1 MRPLLLKMS
10 AFGPYAG
17 NTVIEF
23 DKLGDKGLYLICGDT
38 GAGKTTIFDAIC
50 YALFGEASGR
60 LRDVSM
66 LRSKYADDLTP
77 TEVELLFLHN
87 DKEYRIVRNPEYY
100 RPSKRGGGL
109 TKQPQDACL
118 YMPDGN
124 VISKAKDVNKAVEE
138 LLSLNCDQFFQ
149 ISMIAQGSFREL
161 LISDT
166 NTRQKIFREL
176 FKTGFY
182 LSLQEKLSEARKEI
196 SDSVS
201 DSKKSIEQYVRDIM
215 VDEDDVLLID
225 VENAKAG
232 LMLTE
237 DIIELIV
244 SLINKDET
252 IANDNENKL
261 KTVNGELEKI
271 NISIG
276 IIENA
281 IRSKET
287 LDDSIKEYKEIK
299 PAEEAA
305 DKEFEAAKKELSKK
319 DGIISEL
326 TSIEAEIKKNEDINK
341 INSLVDRLSDEKKN
355 NTEKLSLL
363 SDEKEQKAGVL
374 SELKSELD
382 GLKNV
387 GVSIEEYKNKL
398 EKLDESIN
406 ELNEL
411 KKEHKKF
418 IRGQQE
424 LEELTDKYIEDNNEF
439 KRLRDIYEEMEQ
451 SFRDGQAGILAATL
465 TDGKKCPVC
474 GSITHPDK
482 AKLTDEIPSEAK
494 LNEAKDESARARD
507 KVNETSSLLG
517 SKRTFV
523 ELIKEQLLKKAGVLL
538 GDPRVCESHAY
549 EDRDLCI
556 DNLESNIRSR
566 EFEITSSRNDFEL
579 KLKNERKKEDR
590 KKEIEDKLISECE
603 EKLKS
608 IEEEIAS
615 INVKIAGI
623 EASINENKAKALE
636 IKDSLTFDDMSEA
649 VKRRDGLT
657 KTLNSIQQSYNIK
670 EKERNRIHDEVTRLN
685 STIENL
691 KKSLEGIESSDVS
704 DKKAKKAELEVKR
717 NELINKIQEERTRIK
732 INRNV
737 LVNIKDKAESLKETE
752 KNLSYIT
759 SLSKTANGDLSG
771 KEKIKLETYIQTTYF
786 DRIIRRANLR
796 FMEMSSGQY
805 ELKRQRV
812 ASDIRGQSGLDLVV
826 IDHYNGTERSVR
838 TLSGGESFMAS
849 LSLALGLSEEVQ
861 SSSGGVSVDTLF
873 VDEGFGTLDS
883 DSLDLAYK
891 ALTNVTE
898 GNRLVGIISH
908 VAELRNKIDNQ
919 IIVKKEKSG
928 GSAATVRV

>member
-60 LRDVSM
+60 LRDASM

-124 VISKAKDVNKAVEE
+124 VISKAKDVNKAVEA

-182 LSLQEKLSEARKEI
+182 LTLQDKLSEARKEI
-196 SDSVS
+196 SDKVS
-201 DSKKSIEQYVRDIM
+201 DSKKSIELYVRDIT
-215 VDEDDVLLID
+215 VDEDDVLSID

-261 KTVNGELEKI
+261 KTVNGELERV
-271 NISIG
+271 NSSIA

-281 IRSKET
+281 INSKEMLDIT
-287 LDDSIKEYKEIK
+287 LKEYEEKK
-299 PAEEAA
+299 PMEEAA
-305 DKEFEAAKKELSKK
+305 NAEFEKAKIELAKK
-319 DGIISEL
+319 DGIVKEL
-326 TSIEAEIKKNEDINK
+326 STIEAEIKKNEDIK
-341 INSLVDRLSDEKKN
+341 KTEALVNRLSADEN
-355 NTEKLSLL
+355 NKTEKLSLL

-451 SFRDGQAGILAATL
+451 AFRDGQAGILAATL
-465 TDGKKCPVC
+465 TDGEKCPVC
-474 GSITHPDK
+474 GSLAHPDK
-482 AKLTDEIPSEAK
+482 AKLTDEIPSEEK
-494 LNEAKDESARARD
+494 LNEAKDNASKARD
-507 KVNETSSLLG
+507 KANEASSFLR
-517 SKRTFV
+517 SRRTFV
-523 ELIKEQLLKKAGVLL
+523 ELIKEQLINNAVELFS
-538 GDPRVCESHAY
+538 DSDID
-549 EDRDLCI
+549 EDKDLFI
-556 DNLESNIRSR
+556 SNLESNIESR
-566 EFEITSSRNDFEL
+566 KFEITTLRNDIND
-579 KLKNERKKEDR
+579 KLNNEKRRETR
-590 KKEIEDKLISECE
+590 KKEIEDNLISEYE
-603 EKLKS
+603 KKLKL
-608 IEEEIAS
+608 IDEDIAS
-615 INVKIAGI
+615 LNIKIAGI
-623 EASINENKAKALE
+623 NASINENKLKAKE
-636 IKDSLTFDDMSEA
+636 IKESLIFSDMSDAEI
-649 VKRRDGLT
+649 RRNELT
-657 KTLNSIQQSYNIK
+657 YTLNSIQQLYDIK
-670 EKERNRIHDEVTRLN
+670 EQERNQIHDEVTKLT
-685 STIENL
+685 SKIESL
-691 KKSLEGIESSDVS
+691 KKSLEGIEITDVT
-704 DKKAKKAELEVKR
+704 DKKAKKTELEYKR
-717 NELINKIQEERTRIK
+717 NDLTKKIQEERTRIR
-732 INRNV
+732 INNNV
-737 LVNIKDKAESLKETE
+737 LENIKDKAESLKETE

-759 SLSKTANGDLSG
+759 SLSKTANGELSG

-928 GSAATVRV
+928 GSVATVRV

>member
-1 MRPLLLKMS
+1 MQGILLL
-10 AFGPYAG
+10 
-17 NTVIEF
+17 N
-23 DKLGDKGLYLICGDT
+23 LIS
-38 GAGKTTIFDAIC
+38 C
-50 YALFGEASGR
+50 YALFGEASGK

-66 LRSKYADDLTP
+66 LRSKYADDAMP

-149 ISMIAQGSFREL
+149 ISKIAQGSFREL

-182 LSLQEKLSEARKEI
+182 LTLQDKLSEARKEI
-196 SDSVS
+196 SDKVS

-225 VENAKAG
+225 VENAKTG

-261 KTVNGELEKI
+261 KAVNGELERV
-271 NISIG
+271 NSSIA

-281 IRSKET
+281 INSKEMLDIT
-287 LDDSIKEYKEIK
+287 LKEYEEKK
-299 PAEEAA
+299 PMEEAA
-305 DKEFEAAKKELSKK
+305 NAEFEKAKIELAKKDDIVKELS
-319 DGIISEL
+319 
-326 TSIEAEIKKNEDINK
+326 TIEAEIKKNEDIK
-341 INSLVDRLSDEKKN
+341 KTEALINRLSADEN
-355 NTEKLSLL
+355 NKTEKLGLL

-411 KKEHKKF
+411 KKEYIKYN
-418 IRGQQE
+418 RGQQE

-451 SFRDGQAGILAATL
+451 AFRDGQAGILAATL
-465 TDGKKCPVC
+465 TDGEKCPVC
-474 GSITHPDK
+474 GSLAHPDK
-482 AKLTDEIPSEAK
+482 AKLTDEIPSEEK
-494 LNEAKDESARARD
+494 LNQAKDNASKARD
-507 KVNETSSLLG
+507 KANEASSFLR
-517 SKRTFV
+517 SRRTFV
-523 ELIKEQLLKKAGVLL
+523 ELIKEQLINNAVELFS
-538 GDPRVCESHAY
+538 DSDID
-549 EDRDLCI
+549 EDKDLFI
-556 DNLESNIRSR
+556 SKLESNIESR
-566 EFEITSSRNDFEL
+566 KFEITTLRNDIND
-579 KLKNERKKEDR
+579 KLNNEKRRATR
-590 KKEIEDKLISECE
+590 KKEIEDNLISEYE
-603 EKLKS
+603 KKLKL
-608 IEEEIAS
+608 IDEDIAS
-615 INVKIAGI
+615 LNIEIAGI
-623 EASINENKAKALE
+623 NASINENKLKAKE
-636 IKDSLTFDDMSEA
+636 IKESLIFSDMSAAE
-649 VKRRDGLT
+649 KRRNELT
-657 KTLNSIQQSYNIK
+657 YTLNSIQQLYDIK
-670 EKERNRIHDEVTRLN
+670 EQERNQIHDEITKLT
-685 STIENL
+685 SKIESL
-691 KKSLEGIESSDVS
+691 KKSLEGIEISDVT
-704 DKKAKKAELEVKR
+704 DKKAKKTELEYKC
-717 NELINKIQEERTRIK
+717 NDLIKKIQEERTRIR
-732 INRNV
+732 INNNV
-737 LVNIKDKAESLKETE
+737 LVNIKDKVESLKETE

-928 GSAATVRV
+928 GSVATVRV

>member
-60 LRDVSM
+60 LRDASM

-100 RPSKRGGGL
+100 RPSKRGEGL

-182 LSLQEKLSEARKEI
+182 LTLQDKLSEARKEI
-196 SDSVS
+196 SDKVS

-225 VENAKAG
+225 VENAKTG

-261 KTVNGELEKI
+261 KTVNGELERV
-271 NISIG
+271 NSSIA

-281 IRSKET
+281 INSKEMLDIT
-287 LDDSIKEYKEIK
+287 LKEYEEKK
-299 PAEEAA
+299 PVEEAA
-305 DKEFEAAKKELSKK
+305 NAEFEKAKIELAKKDDIVKELS
-319 DGIISEL
+319 
-326 TSIEAEIKKNEDINK
+326 TIEAEIKKNEDINK
-341 INSLVDRLSDEKKN
+341 TEALVNRLSDDEKNK
-355 NTEKLSLL
+355 TEKLSLL
-363 SDEKEQKAGVL
+363 LDEKEQKAGVL

-398 EKLDESIN
+398 EKLDKSIN

-451 SFRDGQAGILAATL
+451 AFRDGQAGILAATL
-465 TDGKKCPVC
+465 TDGEKCPVC
-474 GSITHPDK
+474 GSIAHPDK
-482 AKLTDEIPSEAK
+482 AKLTDEIPSEEK
-494 LNEAKDESARARD
+494 LNQAKDNASKARD
-507 KVNETSSLLG
+507 KANEASSFLR
-517 SKRTFV
+517 SRRTFV
-523 ELIKEQLLKKAGVLL
+523 ELIKEQLINNAVELFS
-538 GDPRVCESHAY
+538 DSDID
-549 EDRDLCI
+549 EDKDLFI
-556 DNLESNIRSR
+556 SNLESNIESY
-566 EFEITSSRNDFEL
+566 EFEITTLRNDIND
-579 KLKNERKKEDR
+579 KLNNEKRRATR
-590 KKEIEDKLISECE
+590 KKEIEDNLISEYE
-603 EKLKS
+603 EKLKL
-608 IEEEIAS
+608 IDEDIAS
-615 INVKIAGI
+615 LNIEIAGI
-623 EASINENKAKALE
+623 NASINENKLKAKE
-636 IKDSLTFDDMSEA
+636 IKESLIFSDMSAAE
-649 VKRRDGLT
+649 KRRNELT
-657 KTLNSIQQSYNIK
+657 YTLNSIQQLYDIK
-670 EKERNRIHDEVTRLN
+670 EQERNQIHDEVTKLT
-685 STIENL
+685 SKIESL
-691 KKSLEGIESSDVS
+691 KKSLEGIEISDVT
-704 DKKAKKAELEVKR
+704 DKKAKKTELEYKR
-717 NELINKIQEERTRIK
+717 NDLTKIIQEERTRIK
-732 INRNV
+732 INNNV

-861 SSSGGVSVDTLF
+861 SSAGGVSVDTLF
-873 VDEGFGTLDS
+873 IDEGFGTLDS

-891 ALTNVTE
+891 ALANVTE

-908 VAELRNKIDNQ
+908 VAELRNKIDSQ

-928 GSAATVRV
+928 GSVATVRV

>member
-60 LRDVSM
+60 LRDASM

-182 LSLQEKLSEARKEI
+182 LTLQDKLSEARKEI

-237 DIIELIV
+237 DVIELIV

-261 KTVNGELEKI
+261 KAVNGELERV
-271 NISIG
+271 NSSIA

-281 IRSKET
+281 INSKEMLDIT
-287 LDDSIKEYKEIK
+287 LKEYEEKK
-299 PAEEAA
+299 PMEEAA
-305 DKEFEAAKKELSKK
+305 NAEFEKAKIELAKK
-319 DGIISEL
+319 DGIVKEL
-326 TSIEAEIKKNEDINK
+326 STIEAEIKKNEDIK
-341 INSLVDRLSDEKKN
+341 KTEALVNRLSADEN
-355 NTEKLSLL
+355 NKTEKLSLL

-451 SFRDGQAGILAATL
+451 AFRDGQAGILAATL
-465 TDGKKCPVC
+465 TDGEKCPVC
-474 GSITHPDK
+474 GSLAHPDK
-482 AKLTDEIPSEAK
+482 AKLTDEIPSEEK
-494 LNEAKDESARARD
+494 LNEAKDNASKARD
-507 KVNETSSLLG
+507 KANEASSFLR
-517 SKRTFV
+517 SRRTFV
-523 ELIKEQLLKKAGVLL
+523 ELIKEQLINNAVELFS
-538 GDPRVCESHAY
+538 DSDID
-549 EDRDLCI
+549 EDKDLFI
-556 DNLESNIRSR
+556 SNLESNIESR
-566 EFEITSSRNDFEL
+566 KFEITTLRNDIND
-579 KLKNERKKEDR
+579 KLNNEKRRETR
-590 KKEIEDKLISECE
+590 KKEIEDNLISEYE
-603 EKLKS
+603 KKLKL
-608 IEEEIAS
+608 IDEDIAS
-615 INVKIAGI
+615 LNIEIAGI
-623 EASINENKAKALE
+623 NASINENKLKAKE
-636 IKDSLTFDDMSEA
+636 IKESLIFSDMSDAEI
-649 VKRRDGLT
+649 RRNELT
-657 KTLNSIQQSYNIK
+657 YTLNSIQQLYDIK
-670 EKERNRIHDEVTRLN
+670 EQERNQIHDEVTKLT
-685 STIENL
+685 SKIESL
-691 KKSLEGIESSDVS
+691 KKSLEGIEITDVT
-704 DKKAKKAELEVKR
+704 DKKAKKTELEYKC
-717 NELINKIQEERTRIK
+717 NDLIKKIQEERTRIR
-732 INRNV
+732 INNNV
-737 LVNIKDKAESLKETE
+737 LENIKDKAESLKETE

-759 SLSKTANGDLSG
+759 SLSKTANGDLAG

-928 GSAATVRV
+928 GSVATVRV

>member
-77 TEVELLFLHN
+77 TEVELLFMHN

-100 RPSKRGGGL
+100 RPSKRGEGF

-182 LSLQEKLSEARKEI
+182 LTLQDKLSEARKEI
-196 SDSVS
+196 SDKVS

-215 VDEDDVLLID
+215 VDEDDVLSID

-261 KTVNGELEKI
+261 KTVNGELERI
-271 NISIG
+271 NSSIA

-281 IRSKET
+281 INSKEVLDIT
-287 LDDSIKEYKEIK
+287 LKEYEEKK
-299 PAEEAA
+299 PVEEAVNA
-305 DKEFEAAKKELSKK
+305 EFEKAKIELAKKDDIVKELSA
-319 DGIISEL
+319 
-326 TSIEAEIKKNEDINK
+326 IEAEIKKNEDINK
-341 INSLVDRLSDEKKN
+341 TEALVNRLSDDEKNK
-355 NTEKLSLL
+355 TENLGLL
-363 SDEKEQKAGVL
+363 LDEKEQKAGVL

-398 EKLDESIN
+398 EKLDKSIN

-451 SFRDGQAGILAATL
+451 AFRDGQAGILAATL
-465 TDGKKCPVC
+465 TDGEKCPVC
-474 GSITHPDK
+474 GSIAHPDK
-482 AKLTDEIPSEAK
+482 AKLTDEIPSEEK
-494 LNEAKDESARARD
+494 LNQAKDNASKARD
-507 KVNETSSLLG
+507 KANEASSFLR
-517 SKRTFV
+517 SRRTFV
-523 ELIKEQLLKKAGVLL
+523 ELIKEQLINNAVELFS
-538 GDPRVCESHAY
+538 DSDID
-549 EDRDLCI
+549 EDKDLFI
-556 DNLESNIRSR
+556 SNLESNIESR
-566 EFEITSSRNDFEL
+566 KFEITTLRNDIND
-579 KLKNERKKEDR
+579 KLNNEKRRATR
-590 KKEIEDKLISECE
+590 KKEIEDNLISEYE
-603 EKLKS
+603 EKLKL
-608 IEEEIAS
+608 IDEDIAS
-615 INVKIAGI
+615 LNIEIAGI
-623 EASINENKAKALE
+623 NASINENKLKAKE
-636 IKDSLTFDDMSEA
+636 IKESLIFSDMSAAE
-649 VKRRDGLT
+649 KRRNELT
-657 KTLNSIQQSYNIK
+657 YTLNSIQKSYDIK
-670 EKERNRIHDEVTRLN
+670 EQERNQIHDEVTKLT
-685 STIENL
+685 SKIESL
-691 KKSLEGIESSDVS
+691 KKSLEGIEISDVT
-704 DKKAKKAELEVKR
+704 DKKAKKTELEYKR
-717 NELINKIQEERTRIK
+717 NDLTKKIQEERTRIR
-732 INRNV
+732 INNNV

-771 KEKIKLETYIQTTYF
+771 KEKIKLETYIQMTYF

-928 GSAATVRV
+928 GSVATVRV

>member
-124 VISKAKDVNKAVEE
+124 VISKAKDVNKAVEA

-182 LSLQEKLSEARKEI
+182 LTLQDKLSEARKEI
-196 SDSVS
+196 SDKVS
-201 DSKKSIEQYVRDIM
+201 DSKKSIELYVRDIT
-215 VDEDDVLLID
+215 VDEDDVLSID

-261 KTVNGELEKI
+261 KTVNGELERV
-271 NISIG
+271 NSSIA

-281 IRSKET
+281 INSKEMLDIT
-287 LDDSIKEYKEIK
+287 LKEYEEKK
-299 PAEEAA
+299 PMEEAA
-305 DKEFEAAKKELSKK
+305 NAEFEKAKIELAKK
-319 DGIISEL
+319 DGIVKEL
-326 TSIEAEIKKNEDINK
+326 STIEAEIKKNEDIK
-341 INSLVDRLSDEKKN
+341 KTEALVNRLSADEN
-355 NTEKLSLL
+355 NKTEKLSLL

-411 KKEHKKF
+411 KKEYIKYNK
-418 IRGQQE
+418 GQQE

-451 SFRDGQAGILAATL
+451 AFRDGQAGILAATL
-465 TDGKKCPVC
+465 TDGEKCPVC
-474 GSITHPDK
+474 GSLAHPDK
-482 AKLTDEIPSEAK
+482 AKLTDEIPSEEK
-494 LNEAKDESARARD
+494 LNEAKDNASKARD
-507 KVNETSSLLG
+507 KANEASSFLR
-517 SKRTFV
+517 SRRTFV
-523 ELIKEQLLKKAGVLL
+523 ELIKEQLINNAVELFS
-538 GDPRVCESHAY
+538 DSDID
-549 EDRDLCI
+549 EDKDLFI
-556 DNLESNIRSR
+556 SNLESNIESR
-566 EFEITSSRNDFEL
+566 KFEITTLRNDIND
-579 KLKNERKKEDR
+579 KLNNEKRRETR
-590 KKEIEDKLISECE
+590 KKEIEDNLISEYE
-603 EKLKS
+603 KKLKL
-608 IEEEIAS
+608 IDEDIAS
-615 INVKIAGI
+615 LNIEIAGI
-623 EASINENKAKALE
+623 NASINENKLKAKE
-636 IKDSLTFDDMSEA
+636 IKESLIFSDMSDAEI
-649 VKRRDGLT
+649 RRNELT
-657 KTLNSIQQSYNIK
+657 YTLNSIQQLYDIK
-670 EKERNRIHDEVTRLN
+670 EQERNQIHDEVTKLT
-685 STIENL
+685 SKIESL
-691 KKSLEGIESSDVS
+691 KKSLEGIEISDVT
-704 DKKAKKAELEVKR
+704 DKKAKKTELEYKR
-717 NELINKIQEERTRIK
+717 NDLTKKIQEERTRIR
-732 INRNV
+732 INNNV
-737 LVNIKDKAESLKETE
+737 LANIKDKAESLKETE

-759 SLSKTANGDLSG
+759 SLSKTANGELSG

-928 GSAATVRV
+928 GSVATVRV

>member
-182 LSLQEKLSEARKEI
+182 LTLQDKLSEARKEI
-196 SDSVS
+196 SDKVS

-215 VDEDDVLLID
+215 VDEDDVLSID

-261 KTVNGELEKI
+261 KTVNGELERI
-271 NISIG
+271 NSSIA

-281 IRSKET
+281 INSKEVLDIT
-287 LDDSIKEYKEIK
+287 LKEYEEKK
-299 PAEEAA
+299 PVEEAVNA
-305 DKEFEAAKKELSKK
+305 EFEKAKIELAKKDDIVKELSA
-319 DGIISEL
+319 
-326 TSIEAEIKKNEDINK
+326 IEAEIKKNEDINK
-341 INSLVDRLSDEKKN
+341 TEALVNRLSDDEKNK
-355 NTEKLSLL
+355 TENLGLL
-363 SDEKEQKAGVL
+363 LDEKEQKAGVL

-398 EKLDESIN
+398 EKLDKSIN

-451 SFRDGQAGILAATL
+451 AFRDGQAGILAATL
-465 TDGKKCPVC
+465 TDGEKCPVC
-474 GSITHPDK
+474 GSIAHPDK
-482 AKLTDEIPSEAK
+482 AKLTDEIPSEEK
-494 LNEAKDESARARD
+494 LNQAKDNASKARD
-507 KVNETSSLLG
+507 KANEASSFLR
-517 SKRTFV
+517 SRRTFV
-523 ELIKEQLLKKAGVLL
+523 ELIKEQLINNAVELFS
-538 GDPRVCESHAY
+538 DSDID
-549 EDRDLCI
+549 EDKDLFI
-556 DNLESNIRSR
+556 SNLESNIESR
-566 EFEITSSRNDFEL
+566 KFEITTLRNDIND
-579 KLKNERKKEDR
+579 KLNNEKRRATR
-590 KKEIEDKLISECE
+590 KKEIEDNLISEYE
-603 EKLKS
+603 EKLKL
-608 IEEEIAS
+608 IDEDIAS
-615 INVKIAGI
+615 LNIEIAGI
-623 EASINENKAKALE
+623 NASINENKLKAKE
-636 IKDSLTFDDMSEA
+636 IKESLIFSDMSAAE
-649 VKRRDGLT
+649 KRRDELT
-657 KTLNSIQQSYNIK
+657 YTLNSIQKSYDIK
-670 EKERNRIHDEVTRLN
+670 EQERNQIHDEVTKLT
-685 STIENL
+685 SKIESL
-691 KKSLEGIESSDVS
+691 KKSLEGIEISDVT
-704 DKKAKKAELEVKR
+704 DKKAKKTELEYKR
-717 NELINKIQEERTRIK
+717 NDLTKKIQEERTRIR
-732 INRNV
+732 INNNV

-771 KEKIKLETYIQTTYF
+771 KEKIKLETYIQMTYF
-786 DRIIRRANLR
+786 DRIMRRANLR

-928 GSAATVRV
+928 GSVATVRV

>member
-60 LRDVSM
+60 LRDASM

-124 VISKAKDVNKAVEE
+124 VISKAKDVNKAVEA

-182 LSLQEKLSEARKEI
+182 LTLQDKLSEARKEI
-196 SDSVS
+196 SDKVS
-201 DSKKSIEQYVRDIM
+201 DSKKSIELYVRDIT
-215 VDEDDVLLID
+215 VDEDDVLSID

-261 KTVNGELEKI
+261 KTVNGELERV
-271 NISIG
+271 NSSIA

-281 IRSKET
+281 INSKEMLDIT
-287 LDDSIKEYKEIK
+287 LKEYEEKK
-299 PAEEAA
+299 PMEEAA
-305 DKEFEAAKKELSKK
+305 NAEFEKAKIELAKK
-319 DGIISEL
+319 DGIVKEL
-326 TSIEAEIKKNEDINK
+326 STIEAEIKKNEDIK
-341 INSLVDRLSDEKKN
+341 KTEALVNRLSADEN
-355 NTEKLSLL
+355 NKTEKLSLL

-451 SFRDGQAGILAATL
+451 AFRDGQAGILAATL
-465 TDGKKCPVC
+465 TDGEKCPVC
-474 GSITHPDK
+474 GSIAHPDK
-482 AKLTDEIPSEAK
+482 AKLTDEIPSEEK
-494 LNEAKDESARARD
+494 LNQAKDNASKARD
-507 KVNETSSLLG
+507 KANEASSFLR
-517 SKRTFV
+517 SRRTFV
-523 ELIKEQLLKKAGVLL
+523 ELIKEQLINNAVELFS
-538 GDPRVCESHAY
+538 DSDID
-549 EDRDLCI
+549 EDKDLFI
-556 DNLESNIRSR
+556 SNLESNIESR
-566 EFEITSSRNDFEL
+566 KFEITTLRNDIND
-579 KLKNERKKEDR
+579 KLNNEKRRETR
-590 KKEIEDKLISECE
+590 KKEIEDNLISEYE
-603 EKLKS
+603 KKLKL
-608 IEEEIAS
+608 IDEDIAS
-615 INVKIAGI
+615 LNIKIAGI
-623 EASINENKAKALE
+623 NASINENKLKAKE
-636 IKDSLTFDDMSEA
+636 IKESLIFSDMSAAE
-649 VKRRDGLT
+649 KRRNELT
-657 KTLNSIQQSYNIK
+657 YTLNSIQKSYDIK
-670 EKERNRIHDEVTRLN
+670 EQERNQIHDEVTKLT
-685 STIENL
+685 SKIESL
-691 KKSLEGIESSDVS
+691 KKSLEGIEISDVT
-704 DKKAKKAELEVKR
+704 DKKAKKTELEYKR
-717 NELINKIQEERTRIK
+717 NDLTKKIQEERTRIR
-732 INRNV
+732 INNNV
-737 LVNIKDKAESLKETE
+737 LANIKDKAESLKETE

-759 SLSKTANGDLSG
+759 SLSKTANGELSG

-928 GSAATVRV
+928 GSVATVRV

>member
-60 LRDVSM
+60 LRDASM

-124 VISKAKDVNKAVEE
+124 VISKAKDVNKAVEA

-182 LSLQEKLSEARKEI
+182 LTLQDKLSEARKEI

-237 DIIELIV
+237 DVIELIV

-261 KTVNGELEKI
+261 KAVNGELERV
-271 NISIG
+271 NSSIA

-281 IRSKET
+281 INSKEMLDIT
-287 LDDSIKEYKEIK
+287 LKEYEEKK
-299 PAEEAA
+299 PMEEAA
-305 DKEFEAAKKELSKK
+305 NAEFEKAKIELAKK
-319 DGIISEL
+319 DGIVKEL
-326 TSIEAEIKKNEDINK
+326 STIEAEIKKNEDIK
-341 INSLVDRLSDEKKN
+341 KTEALVNRLSADEN
-355 NTEKLSLL
+355 NKTEKLSLL

-451 SFRDGQAGILAATL
+451 AFRDGQAGILAATL
-465 TDGKKCPVC
+465 TDGEKCPVC
-474 GSITHPDK
+474 GSLAHPDK
-482 AKLTDEIPSEAK
+482 AKLTDEIPSEEK
-494 LNEAKDESARARD
+494 LNEAKDNASKARD
-507 KVNETSSLLG
+507 KANEASSFLR
-517 SKRTFV
+517 SRRTFV
-523 ELIKEQLLKKAGVLL
+523 ELIKEQLINNAVELFS
-538 GDPRVCESHAY
+538 DSDID
-549 EDRDLCI
+549 EDKDLFI
-556 DNLESNIRSR
+556 SNLESNIESR
-566 EFEITSSRNDFEL
+566 KFEITTLRNDIND
-579 KLKNERKKEDR
+579 KLNNEKRRETR
-590 KKEIEDKLISECE
+590 KKEIEDNLISEYE
-603 EKLKS
+603 KKLKL
-608 IEEEIAS
+608 IDEDIAS
-615 INVKIAGI
+615 LNIEIAGI
-623 EASINENKAKALE
+623 NASINENKLKAKE
-636 IKDSLTFDDMSEA
+636 IKESLIFSDMSDAEI
-649 VKRRDGLT
+649 RRNELT
-657 KTLNSIQQSYNIK
+657 YTLNSIQQLYDIK
-670 EKERNRIHDEVTRLN
+670 EQERNQIHDEVTKLT
-685 STIENL
+685 SKIESL
-691 KKSLEGIESSDVS
+691 KKSLEGIEITDVT
-704 DKKAKKAELEVKR
+704 DKKAKKTELEYKR
-717 NELINKIQEERTRIK
+717 NDLIKKIQEERTRIR
-732 INRNV
+732 INNNV
-737 LVNIKDKAESLKETE
+737 LENIKDKAESLKETE

-759 SLSKTANGDLSG
+759 SLSKTANGDLAG

-928 GSAATVRV
+928 GSVATVRV

>member
-60 LRDVSM
+60 LRDASM

-182 LSLQEKLSEARKEI
+182 LTLQDKLSEARKEI

-237 DIIELIV
+237 DVIELIV

-261 KTVNGELEKI
+261 KAVNGELERV
-271 NISIG
+271 NSSIA

-281 IRSKET
+281 INSKEMLDIT
-287 LDDSIKEYKEIK
+287 LKEYEEKK
-299 PAEEAA
+299 PMEEAA
-305 DKEFEAAKKELSKK
+305 NAEFEKAKIELAKK
-319 DGIISEL
+319 DGIVKEL
-326 TSIEAEIKKNEDINK
+326 STIEAEIKKNEDIK
-341 INSLVDRLSDEKKN
+341 KTEALVNRLSADEN
-355 NTEKLSLL
+355 NKTEKLSLL

-451 SFRDGQAGILAATL
+451 AFRDGQAGILAATL
-465 TDGKKCPVC
+465 TDGEKCPVC
-474 GSITHPDK
+474 GSLAHPDK
-482 AKLTDEIPSEAK
+482 AKLTDEIPSEEK
-494 LNEAKDESARARD
+494 LNEAKDNASKSRD
-507 KVNETSSLLG
+507 KANEASSFLR
-517 SKRTFV
+517 SRRTFV
-523 ELIKEQLLKKAGVLL
+523 ELIKEQLINNAVELFS
-538 GDPRVCESHAY
+538 DSDID
-549 EDRDLCI
+549 EDKDLFI
-556 DNLESNIRSR
+556 SNLESNIESR
-566 EFEITSSRNDFEL
+566 KFEITTLRNDIND
-579 KLKNERKKEDR
+579 KLNNEKRRETR
-590 KKEIEDKLISECE
+590 KKEIEDNLISEYE
-603 EKLKS
+603 KKLKL
-608 IEEEIAS
+608 IDEDIAS
-615 INVKIAGI
+615 LNIEIAGI
-623 EASINENKAKALE
+623 NASINENKLKAKE
-636 IKDSLTFDDMSEA
+636 IKESLIFSDMSDAEI
-649 VKRRDGLT
+649 RRNELT
-657 KTLNSIQQSYNIK
+657 YTLNSIQQLYDIK
-670 EKERNRIHDEVTRLN
+670 EQERNQIHDEVTKLT
-685 STIENL
+685 SKIESL
-691 KKSLEGIESSDVS
+691 KKSLEGIEITDVT
-704 DKKAKKAELEVKR
+704 DKKAKKTELEYKR
-717 NELINKIQEERTRIK
+717 NDLIKKIQEERTRIR
-732 INRNV
+732 INNNV
-737 LVNIKDKAESLKETE
+737 LENIKDKAESLKETE

-759 SLSKTANGDLSG
+759 SLSKTANGDLAG

-928 GSAATVRV
+928 GSVATVRV

>member
-182 LSLQEKLSEARKEI
+182 LTLQDKLSEARKEI
-196 SDSVS
+196 SDKVS
-201 DSKKSIEQYVRDIM
+201 DSKKSIELYVRDIT
-215 VDEDDVLLID
+215 VDEDDVLSID

-261 KTVNGELEKI
+261 KTVNGELERV
-271 NISIG
+271 NSSIA

-281 IRSKET
+281 INSKEMLDIT
-287 LDDSIKEYKEIK
+287 LKEYEEKK
-299 PAEEAA
+299 PMEEAA
-305 DKEFEAAKKELSKK
+305 NAEFEKAKIELAKK
-319 DGIISEL
+319 DGIVKEL
-326 TSIEAEIKKNEDINK
+326 SAIEAEIKKNEDIK
-341 INSLVDRLSDEKKN
+341 KTEALINRLSDDEKN
-355 NTEKLSLL
+355 ETEKLSLL

-451 SFRDGQAGILAATL
+451 AFRDGQAGILAATL
-465 TDGKKCPVC
+465 TDGEKCPVC
-474 GSITHPDK
+474 GSLAHPDK
-482 AKLTDEIPSEAK
+482 AKLTDEIPSEEK
-494 LNEAKDESARARD
+494 LNEAKDNASKARD
-507 KVNETSSLLG
+507 KANEASSFLR
-517 SKRTFV
+517 SRRTFV
-523 ELIKEQLLKKAGVLL
+523 ELIKEQLINNAVELFS
-538 GDPRVCESHAY
+538 DSDID
-549 EDRDLCI
+549 EDKDLFI
-556 DNLESNIRSR
+556 SNLESNIESR
-566 EFEITSSRNDFEL
+566 KFEITTLRNDIND
-579 KLKNERKKEDR
+579 KLNNEKRRETR
-590 KKEIEDKLISECE
+590 KKEIEDNLISEYE
-603 EKLKS
+603 KKLKL
-608 IEEEIAS
+608 IDEDIAS
-615 INVKIAGI
+615 LNIKIAGI
-623 EASINENKAKALE
+623 NASINENKLKAKE
-636 IKDSLTFDDMSEA
+636 IKESLIFSDMSAAE
-649 VKRRDGLT
+649 KRRNELT
-657 KTLNSIQQSYNIK
+657 YTLNSIQKSYDIK
-670 EKERNRIHDEVTRLN
+670 EQERNQIHDEVTKLT
-685 STIENL
+685 SKIESL
-691 KKSLEGIESSDVS
+691 KKSLEGIEISDVT
-704 DKKAKKAELEVKR
+704 DKKAKKTELEYKR
-717 NELINKIQEERTRIK
+717 NDLTKKIQEERTRIR
-732 INRNV
+732 INNNV
-737 LVNIKDKAESLKETE
+737 LANIKDKAESLKETE

-759 SLSKTANGDLSG
+759 SLSKTANGELSG

-928 GSAATVRV
+928 GSVATVRV

>member
-60 LRDVSM
+60 LRDASM

-182 LSLQEKLSEARKEI
+182 LTLQDKLSEARKEI
-196 SDSVS
+196 SDKVS
-201 DSKKSIEQYVRDIM
+201 DSKKSIELYVRDIT
-215 VDEDDVLLID
+215 VDEDDVLSID

-261 KTVNGELEKI
+261 KTVNGELERV
-271 NISIG
+271 NSSIA

-281 IRSKET
+281 INSKEMLDIT
-287 LDDSIKEYKEIK
+287 LKEYEEKK
-299 PAEEAA
+299 PMEEAA
-305 DKEFEAAKKELSKK
+305 NAEFEKAKIELAKK
-319 DGIISEL
+319 DGIVKEL
-326 TSIEAEIKKNEDINK
+326 SAIEAEIKKNEDIK
-341 INSLVDRLSDEKKN
+341 KTEALINRLSDDEKN
-355 NTEKLSLL
+355 ETEKLSLL

-451 SFRDGQAGILAATL
+451 AFRDGQAGILAATL
-465 TDGKKCPVC
+465 TDGEKCPVC
-474 GSITHPDK
+474 GSLAHPDK
-482 AKLTDEIPSEAK
+482 AKLTDEIPSEEK
-494 LNEAKDESARARD
+494 LNEAKDNASKARD
-507 KVNETSSLLG
+507 KANEASSFLR
-517 SKRTFV
+517 SRRTFV
-523 ELIKEQLLKKAGVLL
+523 ELIKEQLINNAVELFS
-538 GDPRVCESHAY
+538 DSDID
-549 EDRDLCI
+549 EDKDLFI
-556 DNLESNIRSR
+556 SNLESNIESR
-566 EFEITSSRNDFEL
+566 KFEITTLRNDIND
-579 KLKNERKKEDR
+579 KLNNEKRRETR
-590 KKEIEDKLISECE
+590 KKEIEDNLISEYE
-603 EKLKS
+603 KKLKL
-608 IEEEIAS
+608 IDEDIAS
-615 INVKIAGI
+615 LNIEIAGI
-623 EASINENKAKALE
+623 NASINENKLKAKE
-636 IKDSLTFDDMSEA
+636 IKESLIFSDMSDAEI
-649 VKRRDGLT
+649 RRNELT
-657 KTLNSIQQSYNIK
+657 YTLNSIQQLYDIK
-670 EKERNRIHDEVTRLN
+670 EQERNQIHDEVTKLT
-685 STIENL
+685 SKIESL
-691 KKSLEGIESSDVS
+691 KKSLEGIEISDVT
-704 DKKAKKAELEVKR
+704 DKKAKKTELEYKR
-717 NELINKIQEERTRIK
+717 NDLIKKIQEERTRIR
-732 INRNV
+732 INNNV
-737 LVNIKDKAESLKETE
+737 LENIKDKAESLKETE

-759 SLSKTANGDLSG
+759 SLSKTANGELSG

-928 GSAATVRV
+928 GSVATVIV

>member
-60 LRDVSM
+60 LRDASM

-182 LSLQEKLSEARKEI
+182 LTLQDKLSEARKEI

-237 DIIELIV
+237 DVIELIV

-261 KTVNGELEKI
+261 KAVNGELERV
-271 NISIG
+271 NSSIA

-281 IRSKET
+281 INSKEMLDIT
-287 LDDSIKEYKEIK
+287 LKEYEEKK
-299 PAEEAA
+299 PMEEAA
-305 DKEFEAAKKELSKK
+305 NAEFEKAKIELAKK
-319 DGIISEL
+319 DGIVKEL
-326 TSIEAEIKKNEDINK
+326 SAIEAEIKKNEDIK
-341 INSLVDRLSDEKKN
+341 KTEALINRLSDDEKN
-355 NTEKLSLL
+355 ETEKLSLL

-411 KKEHKKF
+411 KKEYIKYNK
-418 IRGQQE
+418 GQQE

-451 SFRDGQAGILAATL
+451 AFRDGQAGILAATL
-465 TDGKKCPVC
+465 TDGEKCPVC
-474 GSITHPDK
+474 GSLAHPDK
-482 AKLTDEIPSEAK
+482 AKLTDEIPSEEK
-494 LNEAKDESARARD
+494 LNEAKDNASKARD
-507 KVNETSSLLG
+507 KANEASSFLR
-517 SKRTFV
+517 SRRTFV
-523 ELIKEQLLKKAGVLL
+523 ELIKEQLINNAVELFS
-538 GDPRVCESHAY
+538 DSDID
-549 EDRDLCI
+549 EDKDLFI
-556 DNLESNIRSR
+556 SNLESNIESR
-566 EFEITSSRNDFEL
+566 KFEITTLRNDIND
-579 KLKNERKKEDR
+579 KLNNEKRRETR
-590 KKEIEDKLISECE
+590 KKEIEDNLISEYE
-603 EKLKS
+603 KKLKL
-608 IEEEIAS
+608 IDEDIAS
-615 INVKIAGI
+615 LNIEIAGI
-623 EASINENKAKALE
+623 NASINENKLKAKE
-636 IKDSLTFDDMSEA
+636 IKESLIFSDMSDAEI
-649 VKRRDGLT
+649 RRNELT
-657 KTLNSIQQSYNIK
+657 YTLNSIQQLYDIK
-670 EKERNRIHDEVTRLN
+670 EQERNQIHDEVTKLT
-685 STIENL
+685 SKIESL
-691 KKSLEGIESSDVS
+691 KKSLEGIEITDVT
-704 DKKAKKAELEVKR
+704 DKKAKKTELEYKR
-717 NELINKIQEERTRIK
+717 NDLIKKIQEERTRIR
-732 INRNV
+732 INNNV
-737 LVNIKDKAESLKETE
+737 LENIKDKAESLKETE

-759 SLSKTANGDLSG
+759 SLSKTANGDLAG

-928 GSAATVRV
+928 GSVATVRV

>member
-182 LSLQEKLSEARKEI
+182 LTLQDKLSEARKEI
-196 SDSVS
+196 SDKVS
-201 DSKKSIEQYVRDIM
+201 DSKKSIELYVRDIT
-215 VDEDDVLLID
+215 VDEDDVLSID

-261 KTVNGELEKI
+261 KTVNGELERV
-271 NISIG
+271 NSSIA

-281 IRSKET
+281 INSKEMLDIT
-287 LDDSIKEYKEIK
+287 LKEYEEKK
-299 PAEEAA
+299 PMEEAA
-305 DKEFEAAKKELSKK
+305 NAEFEKAKIELAKK
-319 DGIISEL
+319 DGIVKEL
-326 TSIEAEIKKNEDINK
+326 SAIEAEIKKNEDIK
-341 INSLVDRLSDEKKN
+341 KTEALINRLSDDEKN
-355 NTEKLSLL
+355 ETEKLSLL

-411 KKEHKKF
+411 KKEYIKYNK
-418 IRGQQE
+418 GQQE

-451 SFRDGQAGILAATL
+451 AFRDGQAGILAATL
-465 TDGKKCPVC
+465 TDGEKCPVC
-474 GSITHPDK
+474 GSLAHPDK
-482 AKLTDEIPSEAK
+482 AKLTDEIPSEEK
-494 LNEAKDESARARD
+494 LNQAKDNASKARD
-507 KVNETSSLLG
+507 KANEASSFLR
-517 SKRTFV
+517 SRRTFV
-523 ELIKEQLLKKAGVLL
+523 ELIKEQLINNAVELFS
-538 GDPRVCESHAY
+538 DSDID
-549 EDRDLCI
+549 EDKDLFI
-556 DNLESNIRSR
+556 SNLESNIESR
-566 EFEITSSRNDFEL
+566 KFEITTLRNDIND
-579 KLKNERKKEDR
+579 KLNNEKRRETR
-590 KKEIEDKLISECE
+590 KKEIEDNLISEYE
-603 EKLKS
+603 KKLKL
-608 IEEEIAS
+608 IDEDIAS
-615 INVKIAGI
+615 LNIEIAGI
-623 EASINENKAKALE
+623 NASINENKLKAKE
-636 IKDSLTFDDMSEA
+636 IKESLIFSDMSDAEI
-649 VKRRDGLT
+649 RRNELT
-657 KTLNSIQQSYNIK
+657 YTLNSIQKSYDIK
-670 EKERNRIHDEVTRLN
+670 EQERNQIHDEVTKLT
-685 STIENL
+685 SKIESL
-691 KKSLEGIESSDVS
+691 KKSLEGIEITDVT
-704 DKKAKKAELEVKR
+704 DKKAKKTELEYKR
-717 NELINKIQEERTRIK
+717 NDLIKKIQEERTRIR
-732 INRNV
+732 INNNV
-737 LVNIKDKAESLKETE
+737 LANIKDKAESLKETE

-759 SLSKTANGDLSG
+759 SLSKTANGELSG

-928 GSAATVRV
+928 GSVATVRV

>member
-182 LSLQEKLSEARKEI
+182 LTLQDKLSEARKEI
-196 SDSVS
+196 SDKVS

-225 VENAKAG
+225 VENAKSG

-299 PAEEAA
+299 PMEEAA
-305 DKEFEAAKKELSKK
+305 NAEFEKAKIELAKK
-319 DGIISEL
+319 DGIVKEL
-326 TSIEAEIKKNEDINK
+326 STIEAEIKKNEDIK
-341 INSLVDRLSDEKKN
+341 KTEALVNRLSADEN
-355 NTEKLSLL
+355 NKTEKLSLL

-451 SFRDGQAGILAATL
+451 AFRDGQAGILAATL
-465 TDGKKCPVC
+465 TDGEKCPVC
-474 GSITHPDK
+474 GSIAHPDK
-482 AKLTDEIPSEAK
+482 AKLTDEIPSEEK
-494 LNEAKDESARARD
+494 LNQAKKNASKARD
-507 KVNETSSLLG
+507 KANEASSFLR
-517 SKRTFV
+517 SRRTFV
-523 ELIKEQLLKKAGVLL
+523 ELIKEQLINNAVELFS
-538 GDPRVCESHAY
+538 DSDID
-549 EDRDLCI
+549 EDKDLFI
-556 DNLESNIRSR
+556 SNLESNIESR
-566 EFEITSSRNDFEL
+566 EFEITTLRNDIND
-579 KLKNERKKEDR
+579 KLNNEKRRATR
-590 KKEIEDKLISECE
+590 KKEIEDNLISEYE
-603 EKLKS
+603 EKLKL
-608 IEEEIAS
+608 IDEDIAS
-615 INVKIAGI
+615 LNIEIAGI
-623 EASINENKAKALE
+623 NASINENKLKAKE
-636 IKDSLTFDDMSEA
+636 IKESLIFSDMSAAE
-649 VKRRDGLT
+649 KRRNELT
-657 KTLNSIQQSYNIK
+657 YTLNSIQQLYDIK
-670 EKERNRIHDEVTRLN
+670 EQERNQIHDEVTKLT
-685 STIENL
+685 SKIESL
-691 KKSLEGIESSDVS
+691 KKSLEGSEITDVT
-704 DKKAKKAELEVKR
+704 DKKAKKMELEYKC
-717 NELINKIQEERTRIK
+717 NDLIKKIQEERTRIR
-732 INRNV
+732 INNNV
-737 LVNIKDKAESLKETE
+737 LANIKDKAESLKETE

-759 SLSKTANGDLSG
+759 SLSKTANGDLAG

-928 GSAATVRV
+928 GSVATVRV

>member
-182 LSLQEKLSEARKEI
+182 LTLQDKLSEARKEI
-196 SDSVS
+196 SDKVS
-201 DSKKSIEQYVRDIM
+201 DSKKSIELYVRDIT
-215 VDEDDVLLID
+215 VDEDDVLSID

-261 KTVNGELEKI
+261 KTVNGELERV
-271 NISIG
+271 NSSIA

-281 IRSKET
+281 INSKEMLDIT
-287 LDDSIKEYKEIK
+287 LKEYEEKK
-299 PAEEAA
+299 PMEEAA
-305 DKEFEAAKKELSKK
+305 NAEFEKAKIELAKK
-319 DGIISEL
+319 DGIVKEL
-326 TSIEAEIKKNEDINK
+326 SAIEAEIKKNEDIK
-341 INSLVDRLSDEKKN
+341 KTEALINRLSDDEKN
-355 NTEKLSLL
+355 ETEKLSLL

-451 SFRDGQAGILAATL
+451 AFRDGQAGILAATL
-465 TDGKKCPVC
+465 TDGEKCPVC
-474 GSITHPDK
+474 GSLAHPDK
-482 AKLTDEIPSEAK
+482 AKLTDEIPSEEK
-494 LNEAKDESARARD
+494 LNEAKDNASKARD
-507 KVNETSSLLG
+507 KANEASSFLR
-517 SKRTFV
+517 SRRTFV
-523 ELIKEQLLKKAGVLL
+523 ELIKEQLINNAVELFS
-538 GDPRVCESHAY
+538 DSDID
-549 EDRDLCI
+549 EDKDLFI
-556 DNLESNIRSR
+556 SNLESNIESR
-566 EFEITSSRNDFEL
+566 KFEITTLRNDIND
-579 KLKNERKKEDR
+579 KLNNEKRRETR
-590 KKEIEDKLISECE
+590 KKEIEDNLISEYE
-603 EKLKS
+603 KKLKL
-608 IEEEIAS
+608 IDEDIAS
-615 INVKIAGI
+615 LNIEIAGI
-623 EASINENKAKALE
+623 NASINENKLKAKE
-636 IKDSLTFDDMSEA
+636 IKESLIFSDMSDAEI
-649 VKRRDGLT
+649 RRNELT
-657 KTLNSIQQSYNIK
+657 YTLNSIQQLYDIK
-670 EKERNRIHDEVTRLN
+670 EQERNQIHDEVTKLT
-685 STIENL
+685 SKIESL
-691 KKSLEGIESSDVS
+691 KKSLEGIEITDVT
-704 DKKAKKAELEVKR
+704 DKKAKKTELEYKR
-717 NELINKIQEERTRIK
+717 NDLIKKIQEERTRIR
-732 INRNV
+732 INNNV
-737 LVNIKDKAESLKETE
+737 LANIKDKAESLKETE

-928 GSAATVRV
+928 GSVATVRV

>member
-1 MRPLLLKMS
+1 M
-10 AFGPYAG
+10 
-17 NTVIEF
+17 
-23 DKLGDKGLYLICGDT
+23 
-38 GAGKTTIFDAIC
+38 
-50 YALFGEASGR
+50 
-60 LRDVSM
+60 
-66 LRSKYADDLTP
+66 
-77 TEVELLFLHN
+77 
-87 DKEYRIVRNPEYY
+87 
-100 RPSKRGGGL
+100 
-109 TKQPQDACL
+109 
-118 YMPDGN
+118 
-124 VISKAKDVNKAVEE
+124 
-138 LLSLNCDQFFQ
+138 
-149 ISMIAQGSFREL
+149 
-161 LISDT
+161 
-166 NTRQKIFREL
+166 
-176 FKTGFY
+176 
-182 LSLQEKLSEARKEI
+182 
-196 SDSVS
+196 
-201 DSKKSIEQYVRDIM
+201 
-215 VDEDDVLLID
+215 
-225 VENAKAG
+225 
-232 LMLTE
+232 
-237 DIIELIV
+237 
-244 SLINKDET
+244 
-252 IANDNENKL
+252 
-261 KTVNGELEKI
+261 
-271 NISIG
+271 
-276 IIENA
+276 
-281 IRSKET
+281 
-287 LDDSIKEYKEIK
+287 
-299 PAEEAA
+299 
-305 DKEFEAAKKELSKK
+305 
-319 DGIISEL
+319 
-326 TSIEAEIKKNEDINK
+326 
-341 INSLVDRLSDEKKN
+341 
-355 NTEKLSLL
+355 
-363 SDEKEQKAGVL
+363 L

-451 SFRDGQAGILAATL
+451 AFRDGQAGILAATL

-482 AKLTDEIPSEAK
+482 AKLTDEIPSEEK
-494 LNEAKDESARARD
+494 LNQAKENASKARD
-507 KVNETSSLLG
+507 KANEASSFLR
-517 SKRTFV
+517 SRRTFV
-523 ELIKEQLLKKAGVLL
+523 ELIKEQLINNAVELFS
-538 GDPRVCESHAY
+538 DSDID
-549 EDRDLCI
+549 EDKDLFI
-556 DNLESNIRSR
+556 SNLESNIESR
-566 EFEITSSRNDFEL
+566 EFEITTLRNDIND
-579 KLKNERKKEDR
+579 KLNNEKRRATR
-590 KKEIEDKLISECE
+590 KKEIEDNLISEYE
-603 EKLKS
+603 EKLKL
-608 IEEEIAS
+608 IDEDIAS
-615 INVKIAGI
+615 LNIEIAGI
-623 EASINENKAKALE
+623 NASINENKLKAKE
-636 IKDSLTFDDMSEA
+636 IKESLIFSDMSAAE
-649 VKRRDGLT
+649 KRRNELT
-657 KTLNSIQQSYNIK
+657 YTLNSIQQLYDIK
-670 EKERNRIHDEVTRLN
+670 EQERNQIHDEVTKLT
-685 STIENL
+685 SKIESL
-691 KKSLEGIESSDVS
+691 KKSLEGIEISDVT
-704 DKKAKKAELEVKR
+704 DKKAKKTELEYKR
-717 NELINKIQEERTRIK
+717 NDLTKKIQEERTRIR
-732 INRNV
+732 INNNV

-928 GSAATVRV
+928 GSVATVRV

>member
-182 LSLQEKLSEARKEI
+182 LTLQDKLSEARKEI
-196 SDSVS
+196 SDKVS
-201 DSKKSIEQYVRDIM
+201 DSKKSIELYVRDIT
-215 VDEDDVLLID
+215 VDEDDVLSID

-261 KTVNGELEKI
+261 KAVNGELERV
-271 NISIG
+271 NSSIA

-281 IRSKET
+281 INSKEMLDIT
-287 LDDSIKEYKEIK
+287 LKEYEEKK
-299 PAEEAA
+299 PMEEAA
-305 DKEFEAAKKELSKK
+305 NAEFEKAKIELAKK
-319 DGIISEL
+319 DGIVKEL
-326 TSIEAEIKKNEDINK
+326 SAIEAEIKKNEDIK
-341 INSLVDRLSDEKKN
+341 KTEALINRLSDDEKN
-355 NTEKLSLL
+355 ETEKLSLL

-451 SFRDGQAGILAATL
+451 AFRDGQAGILAATL
-465 TDGKKCPVC
+465 TDGEKCPVC
-474 GSITHPDK
+474 GSLAHPDK
-482 AKLTDEIPSEAK
+482 AKLTDEIPSEEK
-494 LNEAKDESARARD
+494 LNEAKDNASKARD
-507 KVNETSSLLG
+507 KANEASSFLR
-517 SKRTFV
+517 SRRTFV
-523 ELIKEQLLKKAGVLL
+523 ELIKEQLINNAVELFS
-538 GDPRVCESHAY
+538 DSDID
-549 EDRDLCI
+549 EDKDLFI
-556 DNLESNIRSR
+556 SNLESNIESR
-566 EFEITSSRNDFEL
+566 KFEITTLRNDIND
-579 KLKNERKKEDR
+579 KLNNEKRRETR
-590 KKEIEDKLISECE
+590 KKEIEDNLISEYE
-603 EKLKS
+603 KKLKL
-608 IEEEIAS
+608 IDEDIAS
-615 INVKIAGI
+615 LNIKIAGI
-623 EASINENKAKALE
+623 NASINENKLKAKE
-636 IKDSLTFDDMSEA
+636 IKESLIFSDMSAAE
-649 VKRRDGLT
+649 KRRNELT
-657 KTLNSIQQSYNIK
+657 YTLNSIQQLYDIK
-670 EKERNRIHDEVTRLN
+670 EQERNQIHDEVTKLT
-685 STIENL
+685 SKIESL
-691 KKSLEGIESSDVS
+691 KKSLEGIEITDVT
-704 DKKAKKAELEVKR
+704 DKKAKKTELEYKR
-717 NELINKIQEERTRIK
+717 NDLTKKIQEERTRIR
-732 INRNV
+732 INNNV
-737 LVNIKDKAESLKETE
+737 LANIKDKAESLKETE

-759 SLSKTANGDLSG
+759 SLSKTANGELSG

-928 GSAATVRV
+928 GSVATVRV

>member
-182 LSLQEKLSEARKEI
+182 LTLQDKLSEARKEI
-196 SDSVS
+196 SDKVS

-225 VENAKAG
+225 VENAKSG

-261 KTVNGELEKI
+261 KTVNGELERV
-271 NISIG
+271 NSSIA

-281 IRSKET
+281 INSKEMLDIT
-287 LDDSIKEYKEIK
+287 LKEYEEKK
-299 PAEEAA
+299 PMEEAA
-305 DKEFEAAKKELSKK
+305 NAEFEKAKIELAKK
-319 DGIISEL
+319 DGIVKEL
-326 TSIEAEIKKNEDINK
+326 STIEAEIKKNEDIK
-341 INSLVDRLSDEKKN
+341 KTEALINRLSADEN
-355 NTEKLSLL
+355 NKTENLGLL

-451 SFRDGQAGILAATL
+451 AFRDGQAGILAATL
-465 TDGKKCPVC
+465 TDGEKCPVC
-474 GSITHPDK
+474 GSIAHPDK
-482 AKLTDEIPSEAK
+482 AKLTDEIPSEEK
-494 LNEAKDESARARD
+494 LNQAKENASKARD
-507 KVNETSSLLG
+507 KANEASSFLR
-517 SKRTFV
+517 SRRTFV
-523 ELIKEQLLKKAGVLL
+523 ELIKEQLINNAVELFS
-538 GDPRVCESHAY
+538 DSDID
-549 EDRDLCI
+549 EDKDLFI
-556 DNLESNIRSR
+556 SNLESNIESY
-566 EFEITSSRNDFEL
+566 EFEITTLRNDIND
-579 KLKNERKKEDR
+579 KLNNEKRRATR
-590 KKEIEDKLISECE
+590 KKEIEDNLISEYE
-603 EKLKS
+603 EKLKL
-608 IEEEIAS
+608 IDEDIAS
-615 INVKIAGI
+615 LNIEIAGI
-623 EASINENKAKALE
+623 NASINENKLKAKE
-636 IKDSLTFDDMSEA
+636 IKESLIFSDMSDAEI
-649 VKRRDGLT
+649 RRNELT
-657 KTLNSIQQSYNIK
+657 NTLNSIQKSYDIK
-670 EKERNRIHDEVTRLN
+670 EQERNQIHDEVTKLT
-685 STIENL
+685 SKIESL
-691 KKSLEGIESSDVS
+691 KKSLEGIEISDVT
-704 DKKAKKAELEVKR
+704 DKKAKKTELEYKC
-717 NELINKIQEERTRIK
+717 NDLIKKIQEERTRIR
-732 INRNV
+732 INNNV
-737 LVNIKDKAESLKETE
+737 LVNIKDKVESLKETE

-928 GSAATVRV
+928 GSVATVRV

>member
-182 LSLQEKLSEARKEI
+182 LTLQDKLSEARKEI

-215 VDEDDVLLID
+215 VDEDDVLSID

-244 SLINKDET
+244 SLIDKDEA
-252 IANDNENKL
+252 IAIDNDNNL
-261 KTVNGELEKI
+261 KRVNGELEKI

-281 IRSKET
+281 IRSKEM

-355 NTEKLSLL
+355 NMEKLSLL
-363 SDEKEQKAGVL
+363 SGEKEHTAGTL
-374 SELKSELD
+374 SELKAELD
-382 GLKNV
+382 VLKNV
-387 GVSIEEYKNKL
+387 GVSIEEYKNTI
-398 EKLDESIN
+398 EKLDKS
-406 ELNEL
+406 
-411 KKEHKKF
+411 
-418 IRGQQE
+418 
-424 LEELTDKYIEDNNEF
+424 LEELSELKSENNKYMKGNRELEALTEQYGEDNEVFNRCRE
-439 KRLRDIYEEMEQ
+439 IYEEMEQ
-451 SFRDGQAGILAATL
+451 AYRDGQAGILAATL

-474 GSITHPDK
+474 GSMTHPDK

-494 LNEAKDESARARD
+494 LNELKDESARARD

-704 DKKAKKAELEVKR
+704 DKKAELEVKR

-737 LVNIKDKAESLKETE
+737 LVNIKDKSESLKDTE
-752 KNLSYIT
+752 KKLSLI
-759 SLSKTANGDLSG
+759 SALSKTANGDLSG

-861 SSSGGVSVDTLF
+861 SSAGGVSVDTLF
-873 VDEGFGTLDS
+873 IDEGFGTLDS

-891 ALTNVTE
+891 ALANVTE

-908 VAELRNKIDNQ
+908 VAELRNKIDSQ

-928 GSAATVRV
+928 GSVATVRV

>member
-60 LRDVSM
+60 LRDASM

-182 LSLQEKLSEARKEI
+182 LTLQDKLSEARKEI
-196 SDSVS
+196 SDKVS
-201 DSKKSIEQYVRDIM
+201 DSKKSIELYVRDIT
-215 VDEDDVLLID
+215 VDEDDVLSID

-261 KTVNGELEKI
+261 KTVNGELERV
-271 NISIG
+271 NSSIA

-281 IRSKET
+281 INSKEMLDIT
-287 LDDSIKEYKEIK
+287 LKEYEEKK
-299 PAEEAA
+299 PMEEAA
-305 DKEFEAAKKELSKK
+305 NAEFEKAKIELAKK
-319 DGIISEL
+319 DGIVKEL
-326 TSIEAEIKKNEDINK
+326 STIEAEIKKNEDIK
-341 INSLVDRLSDEKKN
+341 KTEALVNRLSADEN
-355 NTEKLSLL
+355 NKTEKLSLL

-411 KKEHKKF
+411 KKEYIKYNK
-418 IRGQQE
+418 GQQE

-451 SFRDGQAGILAATL
+451 AFRDGQAGILAATL
-465 TDGKKCPVC
+465 TDGEKCPVC
-474 GSITHPDK
+474 GSIAHPDK
-482 AKLTDEIPSEAK
+482 AKLTDEIPSEEK
-494 LNEAKDESARARD
+494 LNEAKDNASKARD
-507 KVNETSSLLG
+507 KANEASSFLR
-517 SKRTFV
+517 SRRTFV
-523 ELIKEQLLKKAGVLL
+523 ELIKEQLINNAVELFS
-538 GDPRVCESHAY
+538 DSDID
-549 EDRDLCI
+549 EDKDLFI
-556 DNLESNIRSR
+556 SNLESNIESR
-566 EFEITSSRNDFEL
+566 KFEITTLRNDIND
-579 KLKNERKKEDR
+579 KLNNEKRRETR
-590 KKEIEDKLISECE
+590 KKEIEDNLISEYE
-603 EKLKS
+603 KKLKL
-608 IEEEIAS
+608 IDEDIAS
-615 INVKIAGI
+615 LNIEIAGI
-623 EASINENKAKALE
+623 NASINENKLKAKE
-636 IKDSLTFDDMSEA
+636 IKESLIFSDMSDAEI
-649 VKRRDGLT
+649 RRNELT
-657 KTLNSIQQSYNIK
+657 YTLNSIQQLYDIK
-670 EKERNRIHDEVTRLN
+670 EQERNQIHDEVTKLT
-685 STIENL
+685 SKIESL
-691 KKSLEGIESSDVS
+691 KKSLEGIEITDVT
-704 DKKAKKAELEVKR
+704 DKKAKKTELEYKR
-717 NELINKIQEERTRIK
+717 NDLIKKIQEERTRIR
-732 INRNV
+732 INNNV
-737 LVNIKDKAESLKETE
+737 LANIKDKAESLKETE

-759 SLSKTANGDLSG
+759 SLSKTANGDLAG

-928 GSAATVRV
+928 GSVATVRV

>member
-124 VISKAKDVNKAVEE
+124 VISKAKDVNKAVEA

-182 LSLQEKLSEARKEI
+182 LTLQDKLSEARKEI
-196 SDSVS
+196 SDKVS
-201 DSKKSIEQYVRDIM
+201 DSKKSIELYVRDIT
-215 VDEDDVLLID
+215 VDEDDVLSID

-261 KTVNGELEKI
+261 KTVNGELERV
-271 NISIG
+271 NSSIA

-281 IRSKET
+281 INSKEMLDIT
-287 LDDSIKEYKEIK
+287 LKEYEEKK
-299 PAEEAA
+299 PMEEAA
-305 DKEFEAAKKELSKK
+305 NAEFEKAKIELAKK
-319 DGIISEL
+319 DGIVKEL
-326 TSIEAEIKKNEDINK
+326 SAIEAEIKKNEDIK
-341 INSLVDRLSDEKKN
+341 KTEALINRLSDDEKN
-355 NTEKLSLL
+355 ETEKLSLL

-411 KKEHKKF
+411 KKEYIKYNK
-418 IRGQQE
+418 GQQE

-451 SFRDGQAGILAATL
+451 AFRDGQAGILAATL
-465 TDGKKCPVC
+465 TDGEKCPVC
-474 GSITHPDK
+474 GSLAHPDK
-482 AKLTDEIPSEAK
+482 AKLTDEIPSEEK
-494 LNEAKDESARARD
+494 LNEAKDNASKARD
-507 KVNETSSLLG
+507 KANEASSFLR
-517 SKRTFV
+517 SRRTFV
-523 ELIKEQLLKKAGVLL
+523 ELIKEQLINNAVELFS
-538 GDPRVCESHAY
+538 DSDID
-549 EDRDLCI
+549 EDKDLFI
-556 DNLESNIRSR
+556 SNLESNIESR
-566 EFEITSSRNDFEL
+566 KFEITTLRNDIND
-579 KLKNERKKEDR
+579 KLNNEKRRETR
-590 KKEIEDKLISECE
+590 KKEIEDNLISEYE
-603 EKLKS
+603 KKLKL
-608 IEEEIAS
+608 IDEDIAS
-615 INVKIAGI
+615 LNIKIAGI
-623 EASINENKAKALE
+623 NASINENKLKAKE
-636 IKDSLTFDDMSEA
+636 IKESLIFSDMSAAE
-649 VKRRDGLT
+649 KRRNELT
-657 KTLNSIQQSYNIK
+657 YTLNSIQKSYDIK
-670 EKERNRIHDEVTRLN
+670 EQERNQIHDEVTKLT
-685 STIENL
+685 SKIESL
-691 KKSLEGIESSDVS
+691 KKSLEGIEISDVT
-704 DKKAKKAELEVKR
+704 DKKAKKTELEYKR
-717 NELINKIQEERTRIK
+717 NDLTKKIQEERTRIR
-732 INRNV
+732 INNNV
-737 LVNIKDKAESLKETE
+737 LANIKDKAESLKETE

-759 SLSKTANGDLSG
+759 SLSKTANGDLAG

-928 GSAATVRV
+928 GSVATVRV

>member
-77 TEVELLFLHN
+77 TEVELLFIHN

-100 RPSKRGGGL
+100 RPSKRGEGL

-182 LSLQEKLSEARKEI
+182 LTLQDKLSEARKEI
-196 SDSVS
+196 SDKVS

-225 VENAKAG
+225 VENAKTG

-261 KTVNGELEKI
+261 KTVNGELERV
-271 NISIG
+271 NSSIA

-281 IRSKET
+281 INSKEMLDIT
-287 LDDSIKEYKEIK
+287 LKEYEEKK
-299 PAEEAA
+299 PVEEAA
-305 DKEFEAAKKELSKK
+305 NAEFEKAKIELAKKDDIVKELS
-319 DGIISEL
+319 
-326 TSIEAEIKKNEDINK
+326 TIEAEIKKNEDINK
-341 INSLVDRLSDEKKN
+341 TEALVNRLSDDEKNK
-355 NTEKLSLL
+355 TEKLSLL
-363 SDEKEQKAGVL
+363 LDEKEQKAGVL

-398 EKLDESIN
+398 EKLDKSIN

-451 SFRDGQAGILAATL
+451 AFRDGQAGILAATL
-465 TDGKKCPVC
+465 TDGEKCPVC
-474 GSITHPDK
+474 GSIAHPDK
-482 AKLTDEIPSEAK
+482 AKLTDEIPSEEK
-494 LNEAKDESARARD
+494 LNQAKDNASKARD
-507 KVNETSSLLG
+507 KANEASSFLR
-517 SKRTFV
+517 SRRTFV
-523 ELIKEQLLKKAGVLL
+523 ELIKEQLINNAVELFS
-538 GDPRVCESHAY
+538 DSDID
-549 EDRDLCI
+549 EDKDLFI
-556 DNLESNIRSR
+556 SNLESNIESY
-566 EFEITSSRNDFEL
+566 EFEITTLRNDIND
-579 KLKNERKKEDR
+579 KLNNEKRRATR
-590 KKEIEDKLISECE
+590 KKEIEDNLISEYE
-603 EKLKS
+603 EKLKL
-608 IEEEIAS
+608 IDEDIAS
-615 INVKIAGI
+615 LNIEIAGI
-623 EASINENKAKALE
+623 NASINENKLKAKE
-636 IKDSLTFDDMSEA
+636 IKESLIFSDMSAAE
-649 VKRRDGLT
+649 KRRNELT
-657 KTLNSIQQSYNIK
+657 YTLNSIQQLYDIK
-670 EKERNRIHDEVTRLN
+670 EQERNQIHDEVTKLT
-685 STIENL
+685 SKIESL
-691 KKSLEGIESSDVS
+691 KKSLEGIEISDVT
-704 DKKAKKAELEVKR
+704 DKKAKKTELEYKR
-717 NELINKIQEERTRIK
+717 NDLTKIIQEERTRIK
-732 INRNV
+732 INNNV

-861 SSSGGVSVDTLF
+861 SSAGGVSVDTLF
-873 VDEGFGTLDS
+873 IDEGFGTLDS

-891 ALTNVTE
+891 ALANVTE

-908 VAELRNKIDNQ
+908 VAELRNKIDSQ

-928 GSAATVRV
+928 GSVATVRV

>member
-124 VISKAKDVNKAVEE
+124 VISKAKDVNKAVEA

-182 LSLQEKLSEARKEI
+182 LTLQDKLSEARKEI
-196 SDSVS
+196 SDKVS
-201 DSKKSIEQYVRDIM
+201 DSKKSIELYVRDIT
-215 VDEDDVLLID
+215 VDEDDVLSID

-261 KTVNGELEKI
+261 KTVNGELERV
-271 NISIG
+271 NSSIA

-281 IRSKET
+281 INSKEMLDIT
-287 LDDSIKEYKEIK
+287 LKEYEEKK
-299 PAEEAA
+299 PMEEAA
-305 DKEFEAAKKELSKK
+305 NAEFEKAKIELAKK
-319 DGIISEL
+319 DGIVKEL
-326 TSIEAEIKKNEDINK
+326 SAIEAEIKKNEDIK
-341 INSLVDRLSDEKKN
+341 KTEALINRLSDDEKN
-355 NTEKLSLL
+355 ETEKLSLL

-451 SFRDGQAGILAATL
+451 AFRDGQAGILAATL
-465 TDGKKCPVC
+465 TDGEKCPVC
-474 GSITHPDK
+474 GSLAHPDK
-482 AKLTDEIPSEAK
+482 AKLTDEIPSEEK
-494 LNEAKDESARARD
+494 LNEAKDNASKARD
-507 KVNETSSLLG
+507 KANEASSFLR
-517 SKRTFV
+517 SRRTFV
-523 ELIKEQLLKKAGVLL
+523 ELIKEQLINNAVELFS
-538 GDPRVCESHAY
+538 DSDID
-549 EDRDLCI
+549 EDKDLFI
-556 DNLESNIRSR
+556 SNLESNIESR
-566 EFEITSSRNDFEL
+566 KFEITTLRNDIND
-579 KLKNERKKEDR
+579 KLNNEKRRETR
-590 KKEIEDKLISECE
+590 KKEIEDNLISEYE
-603 EKLKS
+603 KKLKL
-608 IEEEIAS
+608 IDEDIAS
-615 INVKIAGI
+615 LNIEIAGI
-623 EASINENKAKALE
+623 NASINENKLKAKE
-636 IKDSLTFDDMSEA
+636 IKESLIFSDMSAAE
-649 VKRRDGLT
+649 KRRNELT
-657 KTLNSIQQSYNIK
+657 YTLNSIQKSYDIK
-670 EKERNRIHDEVTRLN
+670 EQERNQIHDEVTKLT
-685 STIENL
+685 SKIESL
-691 KKSLEGIESSDVS
+691 KKSLEGIEITDVT
-704 DKKAKKAELEVKR
+704 DKKAKKTELEYKR
-717 NELINKIQEERTRIK
+717 NDLIKKIQEERTRIR
-732 INRNV
+732 INNNV
-737 LVNIKDKAESLKETE
+737 LANIKDKAESLKETE

-759 SLSKTANGDLSG
+759 SLSKTANGELSG

-928 GSAATVRV
+928 GSVATVRV

>member
-182 LSLQEKLSEARKEI
+182 LTLQDKLSEARKEI
-196 SDSVS
+196 SDKVS
-201 DSKKSIEQYVRDIM
+201 DSKKSIELYVRDIT
-215 VDEDDVLLID
+215 VDEDDVLSID

-261 KTVNGELEKI
+261 KTVNGELERV
-271 NISIG
+271 NSSIA

-281 IRSKET
+281 INSKEMLDIT
-287 LDDSIKEYKEIK
+287 LKEYEEKK
-299 PAEEAA
+299 PMEEAA
-305 DKEFEAAKKELSKK
+305 NAEFEKAKIELAKK
-319 DGIISEL
+319 DGIVKEL
-326 TSIEAEIKKNEDINK
+326 SAIEAEIKKNEDIK
-341 INSLVDRLSDEKKN
+341 KTEALINRLSDDEKN
-355 NTEKLSLL
+355 ETEKLSLL

-411 KKEHKKF
+411 KKEYIKYNK
-418 IRGQQE
+418 GQQE

-451 SFRDGQAGILAATL
+451 AFRDGQAGILAATL
-465 TDGKKCPVC
+465 TDGEKCPVC
-474 GSITHPDK
+474 GSLAHPDK
-482 AKLTDEIPSEAK
+482 AKLTDEIPSEEK
-494 LNEAKDESARARD
+494 LNEAKDNASKARD
-507 KVNETSSLLG
+507 KANEASSFLR
-517 SKRTFV
+517 SRRTFV
-523 ELIKEQLLKKAGVLL
+523 ELIKEQLINNAVELFS
-538 GDPRVCESHAY
+538 DSDID
-549 EDRDLCI
+549 EDKDLFI
-556 DNLESNIRSR
+556 SNLESNIESR
-566 EFEITSSRNDFEL
+566 KFEITTLRNDIND
-579 KLKNERKKEDR
+579 KLNNEKRRETR
-590 KKEIEDKLISECE
+590 KKEIEDNLISEYE
-603 EKLKS
+603 KKLKL
-608 IEEEIAS
+608 IDEDIAS
-615 INVKIAGI
+615 LNIEIAGI
-623 EASINENKAKALE
+623 NASINENKLKAKE
-636 IKDSLTFDDMSEA
+636 IKESLIFSDMSAAE
-649 VKRRDGLT
+649 KRRNELT
-657 KTLNSIQQSYNIK
+657 YTLNSIQKSYDIK
-670 EKERNRIHDEVTRLN
+670 EQERNQIHDEVTKLT
-685 STIENL
+685 SKIESL
-691 KKSLEGIESSDVS
+691 KKSLEGIEISDVT
-704 DKKAKKAELEVKR
+704 DKKAKKTELEYKR
-717 NELINKIQEERTRIK
+717 NDLTKKIQEERTRIR
-732 INRNV
+732 INNNV
-737 LVNIKDKAESLKETE
+737 LANIKDKAESLKETE

-759 SLSKTANGDLSG
+759 SLSKTANGELSG

-928 GSAATVRV
+928 GSVATVRV

>member
-182 LSLQEKLSEARKEI
+182 LTLQDKLSEARKEI
-196 SDSVS
+196 SDKVS
-201 DSKKSIEQYVRDIM
+201 DSKKSIELYVRDIT
-215 VDEDDVLLID
+215 VDEDDVLSID

-261 KTVNGELEKI
+261 KTVNGELERV
-271 NISIG
+271 NSSIA

-281 IRSKET
+281 INSKEMLDIT
-287 LDDSIKEYKEIK
+287 LKEYEEKK
-299 PAEEAA
+299 PVEEATNA
-305 DKEFEAAKKELSKK
+305 EFEKAKIELAKK
-319 DGIISEL
+319 DGIVKEL
-326 TSIEAEIKKNEDINK
+326 SAIEAEIKKNEDIK
-341 INSLVDRLSDEKKN
+341 KTEALVNRLSDDEKN
-355 NTEKLSLL
+355 ETEKLSLL

-411 KKEHKKF
+411 KKEHKKL

-451 SFRDGQAGILAATL
+451 AFRDGQAGILAATL
-465 TDGKKCPVC
+465 TDGEKCPVC
-474 GSITHPDK
+474 GSLAHPDK
-482 AKLTDEIPSEAK
+482 AKLTDEIPSEEK
-494 LNEAKDESARARD
+494 LNEAKDNASKARD
-507 KVNETSSLLG
+507 KANEASSFLR
-517 SKRTFV
+517 SRRTFV
-523 ELIKEQLLKKAGVLL
+523 ELIKEQLINNAVELFS
-538 GDPRVCESHAY
+538 DSDID
-549 EDRDLCI
+549 EDKDLFI
-556 DNLESNIRSR
+556 SNLESNIESR
-566 EFEITSSRNDFEL
+566 KFEITTLRNDIND
-579 KLKNERKKEDR
+579 KLNNEKRRETR
-590 KKEIEDKLISECE
+590 KKEIEDNLISEYE
-603 EKLKS
+603 KKLKL
-608 IEEEIAS
+608 IDEDIAS
-615 INVKIAGI
+615 LNIEIAGI
-623 EASINENKAKALE
+623 NASINENKLKAKE
-636 IKDSLTFDDMSEA
+636 IKESLIFSDMSDAEI
-649 VKRRDGLT
+649 RRNELT
-657 KTLNSIQQSYNIK
+657 YTLNSIQQLYDIK
-670 EKERNRIHDEVTRLN
+670 EQERNQIHDEVTKLT
-685 STIENL
+685 SKIESL
-691 KKSLEGIESSDVS
+691 KKSLEGIEITDVT
-704 DKKAKKAELEVKR
+704 DKKAKKTELEYKC
-717 NELINKIQEERTRIK
+717 NDLIKKIQEERTRIR
-732 INRNV
+732 INNNV
-737 LVNIKDKAESLKETE
+737 LANIKDKAESLKETE

-928 GSAATVRV
+928 GSVATVRV

>member
-182 LSLQEKLSEARKEI
+182 LTLQDKLSEARKEI
-196 SDSVS
+196 SDKVS
-201 DSKKSIEQYVRDIM
+201 DSKKSIELYVRDIT
-215 VDEDDVLLID
+215 VDEDDVLSID

-261 KTVNGELEKI
+261 KTVNGELERV
-271 NISIG
+271 NSSIA

-281 IRSKET
+281 INSKEMLDIT
-287 LDDSIKEYKEIK
+287 LKEYEEKK
-299 PAEEAA
+299 PMEEAA
-305 DKEFEAAKKELSKK
+305 NAEFEKAKIELAKK
-319 DGIISEL
+319 DGIVKEL
-326 TSIEAEIKKNEDINK
+326 SAIEAEIKKNEDIK
-341 INSLVDRLSDEKKN
+341 KTEALINRLSDDEKN
-355 NTEKLSLL
+355 ETEKLSLL

-451 SFRDGQAGILAATL
+451 AFRDGQAGILAATL
-465 TDGKKCPVC
+465 TDGEKCPVC
-474 GSITHPDK
+474 GSLAHPDK
-482 AKLTDEIPSEAK
+482 AKLTDEIPSEEK
-494 LNEAKDESARARD
+494 LNEAKDNASKARD
-507 KVNETSSLLG
+507 KANEASSFLR
-517 SKRTFV
+517 SRRTFV
-523 ELIKEQLLKKAGVLL
+523 ELIKEQLINNAVELFS
-538 GDPRVCESHAY
+538 DSDID
-549 EDRDLCI
+549 EDKDLFI
-556 DNLESNIRSR
+556 SNLESNIESR
-566 EFEITSSRNDFEL
+566 KFEITTLRNDIND
-579 KLKNERKKEDR
+579 KLNNEKRRETR
-590 KKEIEDKLISECE
+590 KKEIEDNLISEYE
-603 EKLKS
+603 KKLKL
-608 IEEEIAS
+608 IDEDIAS
-615 INVKIAGI
+615 LNIEIAGI
-623 EASINENKAKALE
+623 NASINENKLKAKE
-636 IKDSLTFDDMSEA
+636 IKESLIFSDMSDAEI
-649 VKRRDGLT
+649 RRNELT
-657 KTLNSIQQSYNIK
+657 YTLNSIQQLYDIK
-670 EKERNRIHDEVTRLN
+670 EQERNQIHDEVTKLT
-685 STIENL
+685 SKIESL
-691 KKSLEGIESSDVS
+691 KKSLEGIEITDVT
-704 DKKAKKAELEVKR
+704 DKKAKKTELEYKR
-717 NELINKIQEERTRIK
+717 NDLIKKIQEERTRIR
-732 INRNV
+732 INNNV
-737 LVNIKDKAESLKETE
+737 LENIKDKAESLKETE

-759 SLSKTANGDLSG
+759 SLSKTANGDLAG

-928 GSAATVRV
+928 GSVATVRV

>member
-182 LSLQEKLSEARKEI
+182 LTLQDKLSEARKEI
-196 SDSVS
+196 SDKVS

-252 IANDNENKL
+252 TANDNENKL
-261 KTVNGELEKI
+261 KTVNGELERV
-271 NISIG
+271 NSSIA

-281 IRSKET
+281 INSKEMLDIT
-287 LDDSIKEYKEIK
+287 LKEYEKKK
-299 PAEEAA
+299 PVEEAA
-305 DKEFEAAKKELSKK
+305 NAEFEKAKIELAKKDDIVKELS
-319 DGIISEL
+319 
-326 TSIEAEIKKNEDINK
+326 TIEAEIKKNEDINK
-341 INSLVDRLSDEKKN
+341 TEALVNRLSDDEKNK
-355 NTEKLSLL
+355 TENLGLL
-363 SDEKEQKAGVL
+363 LDEKEQKAGVL

-398 EKLDESIN
+398 EKLDKSIN

-411 KKEHKKF
+411 KKEYIKYN
-418 IRGQQE
+418 RGQQE

-451 SFRDGQAGILAATL
+451 AFRDGQAGILAATL
-465 TDGKKCPVC
+465 TDGEKCPVC
-474 GSITHPDK
+474 GSIAHPDK
-482 AKLTDEIPSEAK
+482 AKLTDEIPSEEK
-494 LNEAKDESARARD
+494 LNQAKDNASKARD
-507 KVNETSSLLG
+507 KANEASSFLR
-517 SKRTFV
+517 SRRTFV
-523 ELIKEQLLKKAGVLL
+523 ELIKEQLINNAVELFS
-538 GDPRVCESHAY
+538 DSDID
-549 EDRDLCI
+549 EDKDLFI
-556 DNLESNIRSR
+556 SNLESNIESR
-566 EFEITSSRNDFEL
+566 KFEITTLRNDIND
-579 KLKNERKKEDR
+579 KLNNEKRRATR
-590 KKEIEDKLISECE
+590 KKEIEDNLISEYE
-603 EKLKS
+603 EKLKL
-608 IEEEIAS
+608 IDEDIAS
-615 INVKIAGI
+615 LNIEIAGI
-623 EASINENKAKALE
+623 NASINENKLKAKE
-636 IKDSLTFDDMSEA
+636 IKESLIFSDMSAAE
-649 VKRRDGLT
+649 KRRNELT
-657 KTLNSIQQSYNIK
+657 YTLNSIQQLYDIK
-670 EKERNRIHDEVTRLN
+670 EQERNQIHDEVTKLT
-685 STIENL
+685 SKIESL
-691 KKSLEGIESSDVS
+691 KKSLEGIEISDVT
-704 DKKAKKAELEVKR
+704 DKKAKKTELEYKR
-717 NELINKIQEERTRIK
+717 NDLIKKIQEERTRIR
-732 INRNV
+732 INNNV
-737 LVNIKDKAESLKETE
+737 LVNIKDKVESLKETE

-928 GSAATVRV
+928 GSVATVRV

>member
-60 LRDVSM
+60 LRDASM

-182 LSLQEKLSEARKEI
+182 LTLQDKLSEARKEI

-237 DIIELIV
+237 DVIELIV

-261 KTVNGELEKI
+261 KAVNGELERV
-271 NISIG
+271 NSSIA

-281 IRSKET
+281 INSKEMLDIT
-287 LDDSIKEYKEIK
+287 LKEYEEKK
-299 PAEEAA
+299 PMEEAA
-305 DKEFEAAKKELSKK
+305 NAEFEKAKIELAKK
-319 DGIISEL
+319 DGIVKEL
-326 TSIEAEIKKNEDINK
+326 STIEAEIKKNEDIK
-341 INSLVDRLSDEKKN
+341 KTEALVNRLSADEN
-355 NTEKLSLL
+355 NKTEKLSLL

-411 KKEHKKF
+411 KKEYIKYNK
-418 IRGQQE
+418 GQQE

-451 SFRDGQAGILAATL
+451 AFRDGQAGILAATL
-465 TDGKKCPVC
+465 TDGEKCPVC
-474 GSITHPDK
+474 GSLAHPDK
-482 AKLTDEIPSEAK
+482 AKLTDEIPSEEK
-494 LNEAKDESARARD
+494 LNEAKDNASKARD
-507 KVNETSSLLG
+507 KANEASSFLR
-517 SKRTFV
+517 SRRTFV
-523 ELIKEQLLKKAGVLL
+523 ELIKEQLINNAVELFS
-538 GDPRVCESHAY
+538 DSDID
-549 EDRDLCI
+549 EDKDLFI
-556 DNLESNIRSR
+556 SNLESNIESR
-566 EFEITSSRNDFEL
+566 KFEITTLRNDIND
-579 KLKNERKKEDR
+579 KLNNEKRRETR
-590 KKEIEDKLISECE
+590 KKEIEDNLISEYE
-603 EKLKS
+603 KKLKL
-608 IEEEIAS
+608 IDEDIAS
-615 INVKIAGI
+615 LNIEIAGI
-623 EASINENKAKALE
+623 NASINENKLKAKE
-636 IKDSLTFDDMSEA
+636 IKESLIFSDMSDAEI
-649 VKRRDGLT
+649 RRNELT
-657 KTLNSIQQSYNIK
+657 YTLNSIQQLYDIK
-670 EKERNRIHDEVTRLN
+670 EQERNQIHDEVTKLT
-685 STIENL
+685 SKIESL
-691 KKSLEGIESSDVS
+691 KKSLEGIEITDVT
-704 DKKAKKAELEVKR
+704 DKKAKKTELEYKR
-717 NELINKIQEERTRIK
+717 NDLIKKIQEERTRIR
-732 INRNV
+732 INNNV
-737 LVNIKDKAESLKETE
+737 LENIKDKAESLKETE

-759 SLSKTANGDLSG
+759 SLSKTANGDLAG

-928 GSAATVRV
+928 GSVATVRV

>member
-60 LRDVSM
+60 LRDASM

-182 LSLQEKLSEARKEI
+182 LTLQDKLSEARKEI

-237 DIIELIV
+237 DVIELIV

-261 KTVNGELEKI
+261 KAVNGELERV
-271 NISIG
+271 NSSIA

-281 IRSKET
+281 INSKEMLDIT
-287 LDDSIKEYKEIK
+287 LKEYEEKK
-299 PAEEAA
+299 PMEEAA
-305 DKEFEAAKKELSKK
+305 NAEFEKAKIELAKK
-319 DGIISEL
+319 DGIVKEL
-326 TSIEAEIKKNEDINK
+326 SAIEAEIKKNEDIK
-341 INSLVDRLSDEKKN
+341 KTEALINRLSDDEKN
-355 NTEKLSLL
+355 ETEKLSLL

-411 KKEHKKF
+411 KKEYIKYNK
-418 IRGQQE
+418 GQQE

-451 SFRDGQAGILAATL
+451 AFRDGQAGILAATL
-465 TDGKKCPVC
+465 TDGEKCPVC
-474 GSITHPDK
+474 GSMAHPDK
-482 AKLTDEIPSEAK
+482 AKLTDEIPSEEK
-494 LNEAKDESARARD
+494 LNQAKDNASKARD
-507 KVNETSSLLG
+507 KANEASSFLR
-517 SKRTFV
+517 SRRTFV
-523 ELIKEQLLKKAGVLL
+523 ELIKEQLINNAVELFS
-538 GDPRVCESHAY
+538 DSDID
-549 EDRDLCI
+549 EDKDLFI
-556 DNLESNIRSR
+556 SNLESNIESR
-566 EFEITSSRNDFEL
+566 KFEITTLRNDIND
-579 KLKNERKKEDR
+579 KLNNEKRRETR
-590 KKEIEDKLISECE
+590 KKEIEDNLISEYE
-603 EKLKS
+603 KKLKL
-608 IEEEIAS
+608 IDEDIAS
-615 INVKIAGI
+615 LNIKIAGI
-623 EASINENKAKALE
+623 NASINENKLKAKE
-636 IKDSLTFDDMSEA
+636 IKESLIFSDMSAAE
-649 VKRRDGLT
+649 KRRNELT
-657 KTLNSIQQSYNIK
+657 YTLNSIQKSYDIK
-670 EKERNRIHDEVTRLN
+670 EQERNQIHDEVTKLT
-685 STIENL
+685 SKIESL
-691 KKSLEGIESSDVS
+691 KKSLEGIEISDVT
-704 DKKAKKAELEVKR
+704 DKKAKKTELEYKR
-717 NELINKIQEERTRIK
+717 NDLTKKIQEERTRIR
-732 INRNV
+732 INNNV
-737 LVNIKDKAESLKETE
+737 LANIKDKAESLKETE

-759 SLSKTANGDLSG
+759 SLSKTANGELSG

-928 GSAATVRV
+928 GSVATVRV

>member
-60 LRDVSM
+60 LRDASM

-182 LSLQEKLSEARKEI
+182 LTLQDKLSEARKEI
-196 SDSVS
+196 SDKVS
-201 DSKKSIEQYVRDIM
+201 DSKKSIELYVRDIT
-215 VDEDDVLLID
+215 VDEDDVLSID

-261 KTVNGELEKI
+261 KTVNGELERV
-271 NISIG
+271 NSSIA

-281 IRSKET
+281 INSKEMLDIT
-287 LDDSIKEYKEIK
+287 LKEYEEKK
-299 PAEEAA
+299 PMEEAA
-305 DKEFEAAKKELSKK
+305 NAEFEKAKIELAKK
-319 DGIISEL
+319 DGIVKEL
-326 TSIEAEIKKNEDINK
+326 SAIEAEIKKNEDIK
-341 INSLVDRLSDEKKN
+341 KTEALINRLSDDEKN
-355 NTEKLSLL
+355 ETEKLSLL

-451 SFRDGQAGILAATL
+451 AFRDGQAGILAATL
-465 TDGKKCPVC
+465 TDGEKCPVC
-474 GSITHPDK
+474 GSIAHPDK
-482 AKLTDEIPSEAK
+482 AKLTDEIPSEEK
-494 LNEAKDESARARD
+494 LNQAKDNASKARD
-507 KVNETSSLLG
+507 KANEASSFLR
-517 SKRTFV
+517 SRRTFV
-523 ELIKEQLLKKAGVLL
+523 ELIKEQLINNAVELFS
-538 GDPRVCESHAY
+538 DSDID
-549 EDRDLCI
+549 EDKDLFI
-556 DNLESNIRSR
+556 SNLESNIESR
-566 EFEITSSRNDFEL
+566 KFEITTLRNDIND
-579 KLKNERKKEDR
+579 KLNNEKRRETR
-590 KKEIEDKLISECE
+590 KKEIEDNLISEYE
-603 EKLKS
+603 KKLKL
-608 IEEEIAS
+608 IDEDIAS
-615 INVKIAGI
+615 LNIKIAGI
-623 EASINENKAKALE
+623 NASINENKLKAKE
-636 IKDSLTFDDMSEA
+636 IKESLIFSDMSAAE
-649 VKRRDGLT
+649 KRRNELT
-657 KTLNSIQQSYNIK
+657 YTLNSIQKSYDIK
-670 EKERNRIHDEVTRLN
+670 EQERNQIHDEVTKLT
-685 STIENL
+685 SKIESL
-691 KKSLEGIESSDVS
+691 KKSLEGIEITDVT
-704 DKKAKKAELEVKR
+704 DKKAKKTELEYKR
-717 NELINKIQEERTRIK
+717 NDLTKKIQEERTRIR
-732 INRNV
+732 INNNV
-737 LVNIKDKAESLKETE
+737 LENIKDKAESLKETE

-759 SLSKTANGDLSG
+759 SLSKTANGELSG

-928 GSAATVRV
+928 GSVATVRV

>member
-182 LSLQEKLSEARKEI
+182 LTLQDKLSEARKEI
-196 SDSVS
+196 SDKVS

-215 VDEDDVLLID
+215 VDEDDVLSID
-225 VENAKAG
+225 VENAKTG

-261 KTVNGELEKI
+261 KTVNGELERV
-271 NISIG
+271 NSSIA

-281 IRSKET
+281 INSKEMLDIT
-287 LDDSIKEYKEIK
+287 LKEYEEKK
-299 PAEEAA
+299 PMEEAA
-305 DKEFEAAKKELSKK
+305 NAEFEKAKIELAKK
-319 DGIISEL
+319 DGIVKEL
-326 TSIEAEIKKNEDINK
+326 STIEAEIKKNEDIK
-341 INSLVDRLSDEKKN
+341 KTEALVNRLSDDKKN
-355 NTEKLSLL
+355 KTEKLSLL

-451 SFRDGQAGILAATL
+451 AFRDGQAGILAATL
-465 TDGKKCPVC
+465 TDGEKCPVC
-474 GSITHPDK
+474 GSLAHPDK
-482 AKLTDEIPSEAK
+482 AKLTDEIPSEEK
-494 LNEAKDESARARD
+494 LNQAKENASKARD
-507 KVNETSSLLG
+507 KANEASSFLR
-517 SKRTFV
+517 SRRTFV
-523 ELIKEQLLKKAGVLL
+523 ELIKEQLINNAVELFS
-538 GDPRVCESHAY
+538 DSDID
-549 EDRDLCI
+549 EDKDLFI
-556 DNLESNIRSR
+556 SNLESNIESY
-566 EFEITSSRNDFEL
+566 EFEITTLRNDIND
-579 KLKNERKKEDR
+579 KLNNEKRRATR
-590 KKEIEDKLISECE
+590 KKEIEDNLISEYE
-603 EKLKS
+603 EKLKL
-608 IEEEIAS
+608 IDEDIAS
-615 INVKIAGI
+615 LNIEIAGI
-623 EASINENKAKALE
+623 NASINENKLKAKE
-636 IKDSLTFDDMSEA
+636 IKESLIFSDMSDAEI
-649 VKRRDGLT
+649 RRNELT
-657 KTLNSIQQSYNIK
+657 NTLNSIQKSYDIK
-670 EKERNRIHDEVTRLN
+670 EQERNQIHDEVTKLT
-685 STIENL
+685 SKIESL
-691 KKSLEGIESSDVS
+691 KKSLEGIEISDVT
-704 DKKAKKAELEVKR
+704 DKKAKKTELEYKC
-717 NELINKIQEERTRIK
+717 NDLIKKIQEERTRIR
-732 INRNV
+732 INNNV
-737 LVNIKDKAESLKETE
+737 LVNIKDKVESLKETE

-928 GSAATVRV
+928 GSVATVRV

>member
-182 LSLQEKLSEARKEI
+182 LTLQDKLSETRKEI
-196 SDSVS
+196 SDKVS

-244 SLINKDET
+244 SLINKDEIT
-252 IANDNENKL
+252 ANDNENKL
-261 KTVNGELEKI
+261 KTVNGELERV
-271 NISIG
+271 NSSIA

-281 IRSKET
+281 INSKEMLDTT
-287 LDDSIKEYKEIK
+287 LKEYEEKK
-299 PAEEAA
+299 PVEEAVNA
-305 DKEFEAAKKELSKK
+305 EFEKAKIELAKK
-319 DGIISEL
+319 DGIVKEL
-326 TSIEAEIKKNEDINK
+326 SAIEAEIKKNEDINK
-341 INSLVDRLSDEKKN
+341 TEALVNRLSDDEKNK
-355 NTEKLSLL
+355 TEKLSLL

-451 SFRDGQAGILAATL
+451 AFRDGQAGILAATL
-465 TDGKKCPVC
+465 TDGEKCPVC
-474 GSITHPDK
+474 GSIAHPDK
-482 AKLTDEIPSEAK
+482 AKLTDEIPSEEK
-494 LNEAKDESARARD
+494 LNQAKENASKARD
-507 KVNETSSLLG
+507 KANEASSFLR
-517 SKRTFV
+517 SRRTFV
-523 ELIKEQLLKKAGVLL
+523 ELIKEQLINNAVELFS
-538 GDPRVCESHAY
+538 DSDID
-549 EDRDLCI
+549 EDKDLFI
-556 DNLESNIRSR
+556 SNLESNIESY
-566 EFEITSSRNDFEL
+566 EFEITTLRNDIND
-579 KLKNERKKEDR
+579 KLNNEKRRATR
-590 KKEIEDKLISECE
+590 KKEIEDNLISEYE
-603 EKLKS
+603 EKLKL
-608 IEEEIAS
+608 IDEDIAS
-615 INVKIAGI
+615 LNIEIAGI
-623 EASINENKAKALE
+623 NASINENKLKAKE
-636 IKDSLTFDDMSEA
+636 IKESLIFSDMSAAE
-649 VKRRDGLT
+649 KRRNELT
-657 KTLNSIQQSYNIK
+657 YTLNSIQQLCDIK
-670 EKERNRIHDEVTRLN
+670 EQERNQIHDEVTKLT
-685 STIENL
+685 SKIESL
-691 KKSLEGIESSDVS
+691 KKSLEGIEISDVT
-704 DKKAKKAELEVKR
+704 DKKAKKTELEYKR
-717 NELINKIQEERTRIK
+717 NDLTKKIQEERTRIR
-732 INRNV
+732 INNNV
-737 LVNIKDKAESLKETE
+737 LANIKDKAESLKETE

-812 ASDIRGQSGLDLVV
+812 ASDIRGQSGLDLTV

-928 GSAATVRV
+928 GSVATVRV

>member
-182 LSLQEKLSEARKEI
+182 LTLQDKLSEARKEI

-261 KTVNGELEKI
+261 KTVNGELERV
-271 NISIG
+271 NSSIA

-281 IRSKET
+281 INSKEMLDIT
-287 LDDSIKEYKEIK
+287 LKEYEEKK
-299 PAEEAA
+299 PMEEAA
-305 DKEFEAAKKELSKK
+305 NAEFEKAKIELAKK
-319 DGIISEL
+319 DGIVKEL
-326 TSIEAEIKKNEDINK
+326 STIEAEIKKNEDIK
-341 INSLVDRLSDEKKN
+341 KTEALVDRLSDEKKN

-451 SFRDGQAGILAATL
+451 AFRDGQAGILAATL
-465 TDGKKCPVC
+465 TDGEKCPVC
-474 GSITHPDK
+474 GSLAHPDK
-482 AKLTDEIPSEAK
+482 AKLTDEIPSEEK
-494 LNEAKDESARARD
+494 LNQAKENASKARD
-507 KVNETSSLLG
+507 KANEASSFLR
-517 SKRTFV
+517 SRRTFV
-523 ELIKEQLLKKAGVLL
+523 ELIKEQLINNAVELFS
-538 GDPRVCESHAY
+538 DSDID
-549 EDRDLCI
+549 EDKDLFI
-556 DNLESNIRSR
+556 SNLESNIESR
-566 EFEITSSRNDFEL
+566 EFEITTLRNDIND
-579 KLKNERKKEDR
+579 KLNNEKRRATR
-590 KKEIEDKLISECE
+590 KKEIEDNLISEYE
-603 EKLKS
+603 EKLKL
-608 IEEEIAS
+608 IDEDIAS
-615 INVKIAGI
+615 LNIEIAGI
-623 EASINENKAKALE
+623 NASINENKLKAKE
-636 IKDSLTFDDMSEA
+636 IKESLIFSDMSDAEI
-649 VKRRDGLT
+649 RRNELT
-657 KTLNSIQQSYNIK
+657 YTLNSIQQLYDIK
-670 EKERNRIHDEVTRLN
+670 EQERNQIHDEVTKLT
-685 STIENL
+685 SKIESL
-691 KKSLEGIESSDVS
+691 KKSLEGIEISDVT
-704 DKKAKKAELEVKR
+704 DKKAKKTELEYKR
-717 NELINKIQEERTRIK
+717 NDLIKKIQEERTRIR
-732 INRNV
+732 INNNV
-737 LVNIKDKAESLKETE
+737 LENIKDKAESLKETE

-759 SLSKTANGDLSG
+759 SLSKTANGDLAG

-928 GSAATVRV
+928 GSVATVRV